1 MPIPSPFESVH
12 QRSGA
17 NFAEYDGWTLPNDF
31 GDIPAE
37 KTALQHA
44 SAVFDLSS
52 FGKIKITGVDSHDLI
67 EKLIPDPANQPD
79 DEECLFAKLPGDL
92 PATIRIGCVDDT
104 YTIFTKPQDRRTAL
118 ATIQKTAT
126 DNQLTDLDIADIT
139 EKTGM
144 IALYGPQAVKSIANI
159 LPFDISDLEPNEI
172 VNTSFIMIQVTIIR
186 GSWTGTDGIELLCP
200 KSACAMAA
208 AAVAKYRDRENIT
221 PAGMQTLLSEI
232 K

>member
-1 MPIPSPFESVH
+1 MLLPSPFESVH

-17 NFAEYDGWTLPNDF
+17 NFAEYDGWTLPSDF
-31 GDIPAE
+31 GDIAAE
-37 KTALQHA
+37 KTALQQA
-44 SAVFDLSS
+44 SAAFDLSS
-52 FGKIKITGVDSHDLI
+52 FGKIKVTGPDSHDLI
-67 EKLIPDPANQPD
+67 EKLIPDPAAQPD
-79 DEECLFAKLPGDL
+79 DEECVFAKLPDV
-92 PATIRIGCVDDT
+92 PTTIRIGCVGDT
-104 YTIFTKPQDRRTAL
+104 YTIFTKPQDRQTAL
-118 ATIQKTAT
+118 TTIQKTAA

-172 VNTSFIMIQVTIIR
+172 VNMSFIMIQVTIIR

-200 KSACAMAA
+200 RSACAMAA

-221 PAGMQTLLSEI
+221 PAGMETLLSEI

>member
-17 NFAEYDGWTLPNDF
+17 NFAEYDGWSLPNDF
-31 GDIPAE
+31 GDIAAE
-37 KTALQHA
+37 KTALKEA
-44 SAVFDLSS
+44 SAAFDLSS
-52 FGKIKITGVDSHDLI
+52 FGKIKITGADSEDLI
-67 EKLIPDPANQPD
+67 EKLMPDPSAQPD
-79 DEECLFAKLPGDL
+79 DEECVFAKFSDDDV
-92 PATIRIGCVDDT
+92 TIRIGCVDDT
-104 YTIFTKPQDRRTAL
+104 YTIFTKPRDRQSAL
-118 ATIQKTAT
+118 AAIQKAAD
-126 DNQLTDLDIADIT
+126 DNQLTELDISDIT

-144 IALYGPQAVKSIANI
+144 ISIYGPQAVKSIANI
-159 LPFDISDLEPNEI
+159 LPFDVTDLEPNEI
-172 VNTSFIMIQVTIIR
+172 VNMSFIMIQVTIIR

-221 PAGMQTLLSEI
+221 PAGMETLLSAI

>member
-1 MPIPSPFESVH
+1 MLLPSPFESVH

-17 NFAEYDGWTLPNDF
+17 NFAEYDGWTLPSDF
-31 GDIPAE
+31 GDIGAE
-37 KTALQHA
+37 KTALQQA
-44 SAVFDLSS
+44 SVAFDLSS
-52 FGKIKITGVDSHDLI
+52 FGKIKITGTDSQNLI
-67 EKLIPDPANQPD
+67 EKLIPDPATQPD
-79 DEECLFAKLPGDL
+79 DEECVFAKLGEGDT
-92 PATIRIGCVDDT
+92 TIRIGCVGDT
-104 YTIFTKPQDRRTAL
+104 YTIFTKPQDRQSAL

-126 DNQLTDLDIADIT
+126 DNQLTDLNIEDIT

-144 IALYGPQAVKSIANI
+144 IAIYGPQAVKSIANI

-186 GSWTGTDGIELLCP
+186 GSWIGSDGIELLCP

-221 PAGMQTLLSEI
+221 PAGMQTLLSAM